1 MIKIKVPA
9 TTSNL
14 AVGFDTL
21 GMALNLYNEFTFEKS
36 EQFELEGFSEELV
49 DDNLVMNAYKAF
61 HEAYEIENIQAVK
74 IGLLRQQVPIAKG
87 LGSSATCIIAG
98 VLAANEMSGLGLS
111 LHECAN
117 FASTIEGHPDN
128 VFSAVLGGLNATFE
142 DDGVF
147 INQALTLSPNLHFA
161 LLIPQTIGPTEI
173 MRGILPKEVPLAD
186 AVYHISRMAVLPQAL
201 ADGDIALLRKVL
213 KDRLHQIYRGEYII
227 DYQEILETARKHGII
242 CTISGSGPSLF
253 LISDKDDFSC
263 FDTFF
268 TSYQIQK
275 VKPCQGVTIDIV
287 D

>member
-21 GMALNLYNEFTFEKS
+21 GMALNLYNEFGFAQS
-36 EQFELEGFSEELV
+36 EQFLLDGFSEELV
-49 DDNLVMNAYKAF
+49 DDNLVLNAYKAF
-61 HEAYEIENIQAVK
+61 HEAYEIKEVKPVK
-74 IGLLRQQVPIAKG
+74 ISLLRQQVPIAKG

-98 VLAANEMSGLGLS
+98 VLAANQISGLGLS

-128 VFSAVLGGLNATFE
+128 VFSAVLGGLNATF
-142 DDGVF
+142 DDEGVF
-147 INQALTLSPNLHFA
+147 VNQPLELSEKLHFA

-186 AVYHISRMAVLPQAL
+186 AVYHISRMAVLPKAL
-201 ADGDIALLRKVL
+201 ATGDMALLAKVL

-227 DYQEILETARKHGII
+227 DYEEILATAQANHII

-253 LISDKDDFSC
+253 LISDRDDFRC
-263 FDTFF
+263 FDTYF
-268 TSYQIQK
+268 TSYQIQP
-275 VKPCQGVTIDIV
+275 VKPCQGVTIEIDE
-287 D
+287 